1 MCSFISLALIS
12 VRKICNINPT
22 KVLKWE
28 EFTSNR
34 TTLVRRPICPLFYCF
49 GSAVNSRFPKA
60 MCIQNLLRKQNNCPS
75 FNFGYKSTSS
85 FHVCVNL
92 RGPQAVWHVIES
104 FYSCFF
110 THTAWM

>member
-34 TTLVRRPICPLFYCF
+34 ITLVRRPICPLFYCF

-60 MCIQNLLRKQNNCPS
+60 MCIQSLLRKKNNCPS
-75 FNFGYKSTSS
+75 FNY
-85 FHVCVNL
+85 VLVPRL
-92 RGPQAVWHVIES
+92 RQ
-104 FYSCFF
+104 F
-110 THTAWM
+110 TRSRSGVARHRKLLFLLLHTHRVDVDVF